1 MSRLAK
7 LALVLAGL
15 ALLPVGLAAE
25 SLLASFMPDS
35 GELGVPQNYILAPGC
50 DMPYDVPVEN
60 VVGVVQAVRD
70 PSGTRAML
78 EDYQSETYDL
88 DAVVLPNY
96 ANLEKPL
103 VEVFTLDSD
112 TCAACSYMRDAA
124 LRATGEIGDSVE
136 MVEYKFTKKENVA
149 RMMKLGVKNL
159 PSIYINGEL
168 IYSSIIPSNRELV
181 EKIEKRLPGDRG

>member
-1 MSRLAK
+1 MGDLLAK
-7 LALVLAGL
+7 VT
-15 ALLPVGLAAE
+15 PTT
-25 SLLASFMPDS
+25 DS
-35 GELGVPQNYILAPGC
+35 GELGVPRNYILAPGC

-70 PSGTRAML
+70 RAGTSAML
-78 EDYQSETYDL
+78 ENYESQTFDL
-88 DAVVLPNY
+88 DAVVLPDY
-96 ANLEKPL
+96 VNLEKPL

-112 TCAACSYMRDAA
+112 TCAACGYMRDAA
-124 LRATGEIGDSVE
+124 LRATGEIGDGVE
-136 MVEYKFTKKENVA
+136 MVEYKFTKKENIA

-181 EKIEKRLPGDRG
+181 EKIEKRLPGDGE